1 MNVFDMIGPIM
12 IGPSSSHTAGAVR
25 LGRVAWK
32 VLDEEPVQ
40 ADIRLAGS
48 FAETYRGHGTDKAL
62 LAGCMGMH
70 SYDEDIRRAL
80 EIADGK
86 GIQYRFS
93 TVHLPDAHPNTAI
106 ICLTGKSGRTATVE
120 GASIGGGNILVDRV
134 DGLNVAFTGQN
145 DTYLIRHQDRP
156 GVIAAVTNFMMYSEV
171 NISNFRLS
179 RKKKGG
185 EALMMIEVDGAAPKE
200 LLKQLEILPHVTG
213 AILIRAI

>member
-25 LGRVAWK
+25 LGRGAWK
-32 VLDEEPVQ
+32 VLDEEPVA

-48 FAETYRGHGTDKAL
+48 FAQTYRGHGTDKAL

-70 SYDEDIRRAL
+70 SYDADIRRAL
-80 EIADGK
+80 EIADEK
-86 GIQYRFS
+86 GIRYTFS
-93 TVHLPDAHPNTAI
+93 TVNLPDAHPNTAI
-106 ICLTGKSGRTATVE
+106 LTLTGKSGRTATVE
-120 GASIGGGNILVDRV
+120 GASIGGGNILVDQV

-171 NISNFRLS
+171 NIANFRLS